1 MKVDVVDPHKAVV
14 REWLSTL
21 VVAGFNLPRDLAI
34 AEVNHA

>member
-21 VVAGFNLPRDLAI
+21 DVVGVNLPHDLAI